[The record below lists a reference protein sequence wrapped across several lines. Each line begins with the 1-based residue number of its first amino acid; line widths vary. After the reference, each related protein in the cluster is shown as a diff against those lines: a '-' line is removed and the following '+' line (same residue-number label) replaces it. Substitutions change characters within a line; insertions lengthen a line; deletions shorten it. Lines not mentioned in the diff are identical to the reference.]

1 MKSLFTTIVL
11 SGLVSSAAVASADPV
26 AAPEPAYGQA
36 GCGLGSVLFGS
47 KPGFVQVFA
56 ATTNYSLGT
65 QIFGITSG
73 TSNCGATSG
82 AIAAK
87 SFIESNRTAFAK
99 DVSRGSGETIA
110 NLTTLGGCADRQR
123 VGEHLQR
130 NFKTIFP
137 GTTASDT
144 DVSAAAITSLKSD
157 KTLACSQLL

>member
-11 SGLVSSAAVASADPV
+11 SGLIAGTGIAGADPV
-26 AAPEPAYGQA
+26 AAPAPAYGQA

-47 KPGFVQVFA
+47 KPGFVQILA
-56 ATTNYSLGT
+56 ATTNYSFGS
-65 QIFGITSG
+65 QVFGITSG

-99 DVSRGSGETIA
+99 DVSRGSGETVA
-110 NLTTLGGCADRQR
+110 NLATLGGCADRQR

-130 NFKTIFP
+130 NFKAIFP
-137 GTTASDT
+137 APTASDT
-144 DVSAAAITSLKSD
+144 DVSAAAITALKSD